1 MNRSINVLASKFAS
15 FSMTLFVNENLKL
28 LYHVV
33 RIFGAQRTRIEHSRR
48 KNGFGRRVEF
58 AIRGRRRTK
67 LNIIIRVRRT
77 AMNHSDR
84 TAIDLFFI
92 FLCGRWRNRI
102 NYEFMVCFEPD
113 IMTLYLV
120 TCGLIHFWLKISW
133 HFMVFS
139 FKPPFYHDFSTVSRN
154 YFNFD
159 QNSRLLRMKFR
170 EIFWFKFSNIY
181 TGVSTECDL
190 GVGLLNFLE

>member
-1 MNRSINVLASKFAS
+1 MLCALSGLRGRESNTPV
-15 FSMTLFVNENLKL
+15 E
-28 LYHVV
+28 
-33 RIFGAQRTRIEHSRR
+33 

-133 HFMVFS
+133 NFMVFS

-170 EIFWFKFSNIY
+170 EIFDSNFQIFIQVFQQSA
-181 TGVSTECDL
+181 T
-190 GVGLLNFLE
+190 

>member
-1 MNRSINVLASKFAS
+1 MLCALSGLRGRESNTPVK
-15 FSMTLFVNENLKL
+15 K
-28 LYHVV
+28 
-33 RIFGAQRTRIEHSRR
+33 

-120 TCGLIHFWLKISW
+120 TCGLIYFWLKISW
-133 HFMVFS
+133 NFMVFS
-139 FKPPFYHDFSTVSRN
+139 CKTEFYSIFVKNRCFSKL
-154 YFNFD
+154 FC
-159 QNSRLLRMKFR
+159 
-170 EIFWFKFSNIY
+170 FWSK
-181 TGVSTECDL
+181 
-190 GVGLLNFLE
+190 